1 MTQGTTWSLRSWE
14 EVLCRNCFCSLNHF
28 DLCFKVVIEEL
39 TLKCLRISR
48 EVEEVSYTTL
58 KYGYSEI
65 LMGLVMHL
73 QSLSVAEWWKCQPCW
88 SGRFEIQSVG
98 HSTSGKGRHTGCQ
111 VFCMILVQ
119 HIYSGRVFPWC
130 RMAFIAWNSWNSVMK
145 IILPMPGV
153 GVIENQLCLWVFE
166 SPSSEPEWSLGSS
179 TSHSPGE
186 WESCSKHFMDFLT
199 FVCMEHNYS
208 TH

>member
-1 MTQGTTWSLRSWE
+1 M
-14 EVLCRNCFCSLNHF
+14 
-28 DLCFKVVIEEL
+28 VI
-39 TLKCLRISR
+39 
-48 EVEEVSYTTL
+48 L
-58 KYGYSEI
+58 KYWWVWSCICNPFLWLSDGNVSPI
-65 LMGLVMHL
+65 KVAGLKSSQWVT
-73 QSLSVAEWWKCQPCW
+73 VP
-88 SGRFEIQSVG
+88 
-98 HSTSGKGRHTGCQ
+98 SGKGRHTGCQ

-130 RMAFIAWNSWNSVMK
+130 RMAFIAWNSWNSVVK
-145 IILPMPGV
+145 ITFPMPGV

-166 SPSSEPEWSLGSS
+166 SPSSEPEWSPGSS

-186 WESCSKHFMDFLT
+186 WESCSKHFVDFLT